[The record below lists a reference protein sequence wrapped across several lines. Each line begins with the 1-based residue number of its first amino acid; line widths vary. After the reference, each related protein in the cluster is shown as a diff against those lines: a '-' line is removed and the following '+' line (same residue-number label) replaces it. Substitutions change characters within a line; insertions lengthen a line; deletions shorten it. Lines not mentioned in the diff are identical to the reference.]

1 MPSRSVFR
9 GKHGATRLLK
19 EEVDEEDI
27 AEVVSRW
34 TGVPVSKLL
43 EGEMKKLLALE
54 DELHQRVIGQDE
66 AVHGGGRS
74 GDARAVGFERSQA
87 ADRQLHFPGSNRRG
101 QNRTGAR
108 AGRIPVRR

>member
-1 MPSRSVFR
+1 MQRR
-9 GKHGATRLLK
+9 ERRHARLLK

-54 DELHQRVIGQDE
+54 DELHKRVIGQDE
-66 AVHGGGRS
+66 AVMAVAEAVLRARS
-74 GDARAVGFERSQA
+74 GIEGSEA
-87 ADRQLHFPGSNRRG
+87 ADWELYCS
-101 QNRTGAR
+101 
-108 AGRIPVRR
+108 